1 MLNEIS
7 NYFDICIEGI
17 IKTITLPIGIFKIMI
32 KYLIKKGKWWN
43 MTLEE
48 TQDKE
53 DILIL
58 MMIDERDKQIELL
71 ETENTGFRNLTADLL
86 LENKRLKK
94 VIKELRSKRNRRYEW
109 IEKTL
114 KITNTIKYG

>member
-58 MMIDERDKQIELL
+58 MMIDERDKQMELL
-71 ETENTGFRNLTADLL
+71 ETENADLKKL
-86 LENKRLKK
+86 LIEALQEKK
-94 VIKELRSKRNRRYEW
+94 HLEKIIKELKSKRNS
-109 IEKTL
+109 
-114 KITNTIKYG
+114 